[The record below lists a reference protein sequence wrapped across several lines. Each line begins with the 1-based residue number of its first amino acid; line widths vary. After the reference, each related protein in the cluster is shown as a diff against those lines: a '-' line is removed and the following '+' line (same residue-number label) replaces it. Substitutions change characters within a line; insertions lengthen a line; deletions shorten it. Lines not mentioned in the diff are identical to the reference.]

1 MIRCMEETRRY
12 RLKQLAVV
20 RVTGEQCNAFLQG
33 QVSSDLRQ
41 LTNMRAQLSSI
52 NSAKGRVLAIP
63 HLARLENDVLMVMAL
78 PIAQNIVDTLTKF
91 ILRAKV
97 SLAVDPS
104 LACIGIAGPHANE
117 ALEKLGGGTLQTDW
131 ASAVRDQW
139 VAWRVP
145 GDFPRI
151 LIAGNTKVV
160 EQLFTSLPDL
170 PLGDLHSWRL
180 HDILA
185 KLPEILPVTQDKFVA
200 QMLQLD
206 GLGAVDFD
214 KGCYTGQEIIARARY
229 LGKVKR
235 LPAVGATPSKRPLK
249 PAEVLKVDGTP
260 AAIVVSAAPHP
271 EGGQSLLAVVNGE
284 FPPAT
289 IFKADDGVEINLAVD
304 GDPSSVHSL
313 TLRFLS

>member
-1 MIRCMEETRRY
+1 MIPGMEETRRY

-20 RVTGEQCNAFLQG
+20 KVTGEQCNAFLQG

-41 LTNMRAQLSSI
+41 LTNMRAQLSSV

-97 SLAVDPS
+97 SIAVDPG
-104 LACIGIAGPHANE
+104 LACVGIAGPRAND
-117 ALEKLGGGTLQTDW
+117 ALEKLGGGNLQSDW
-131 ASAVRDQW
+131 ACTVREKW

-151 LIAGNTKVV
+151 IIAGDTKTV
-160 EQLFTSLPDL
+160 EQLYNSMSDL
-170 PLGDLHSWRL
+170 PPGDIHSWRL
-180 HDILA
+180 HDMLA

-206 GLGAVDFD
+206 ELGAVDFD

-235 LPAVGATPSKRPLK
+235 LPAVGATPGKRPLK
-249 PAEVLKVDGTP
+249 PAEVLTVDGTP

-289 IFKADDGVEINLAVD
+289 IFSTEDGMEINLAVG
-304 GDPSSVHSL
+304 GDPSAVHSL